1 MTSADLDINT
11 IRMNKLDTSAPISE
25 SSRFT
30 KKREVILDAATELIN
45 EQGVKGLTFARVA
58 SAVDL
63 NTTSV
68 TYYFRRK
75 ELLAAAVFERTIK
88 EMDAFVSDAASQP
101 TPQTRVARY
110 MELVFDHRAKLR
122 HGKARP
128 IAVLSD
134 MRALEEPLRAEIQES
149 YNGVFRKICGFFG
162 PAVTPRERLRA
173 IARANVLSENMYWLP
188 VWIIDYSIGDFDR
201 IQSRL
206 MDLFE
211 HGFAQVGS
219 EWAPK
224 RLSNDA
230 DDASCKEAGLENFL
244 RVATRLINERGYR
257 GASVERIASELNV
270 TKGSFYHHLDA
281 KDQLVL
287 ECFTRSYSRVSDTQR
302 DVNEM
307 GGSYWER
314 LNSAIAKLLH
324 IQFDPYFPL
333 LRTTALQALPLELRG
348 SVVERSNRM
357 ARRFAGML
365 IDGISEGSIRPI
377 DPLITSQA
385 IMAMLNSAFDIQRW
399 ASQQEADDA
408 VSIYASTLA
417 FGLFSQLED

>member
-1 MTSADLDINT
+1 MNIMDSSAG
-11 IRMNKLDTSAPISE
+11 ASE
-25 SSRFT
+25 SSRFE

-88 EMDAFVSDAASQP
+88 ELDAFVTDALTRE
-101 TPQTRVARY
+101 TPQARVRRF
-110 MELVFDHRAKLR
+110 MELNFEHRAKLR
-122 HGKARP
+122 HGNARP
-128 IAVLSD
+128 LAVLSD
-134 MRALEEPLRAEIQES
+134 MRALEDPLRGEIQES
-149 YNGVFRKICGFFG
+149 YNQVFRKMCEFFG
-162 PAVTPRERLRA
+162 PTKTPRERLKA
-173 IARANVLSENMYWLP
+173 IAKANVLSENMYWLP
-188 VWIIDYSIGDFDR
+188 IWIIDYSIGDFAR

-211 HGFAQVGS
+211 HGFAQTGA

-224 RLSNDA
+224 PLANDKA
-230 DDASCKEAGLENFL
+230 EGDCNEASLENFL

-287 ECFTRSYSRVSDTQR
+287 ECFSRSYSRVSDTQR
-302 DVNEM
+302 DVRELEGNF
-307 GGSYWER
+307 WEKIS
-314 LNSAIAKLLH
+314 SAIAKLLH

-348 SVVERSNRM
+348 SVVARSNRM

-365 IDGISEGSIRPI
+365 IDGISEGSVRAI

-399 ASQQEADDA
+399 ASQQDLDEA
-408 VSIYASTLA
+408 VSIYAATLA
-417 FGLFSQLED
+417 FGLFDNSDA

>member
-1 MTSADLDINT
+1 M
-11 IRMNKLDTSAPISE
+11 DTSNAGSE
-25 SSRFT
+25 SSRFE

-58 SAVDL
+58 AAVDL

-88 EMDAFVSDAASQP
+88 ELDVFVSDAMRQK
-101 TPQTRVARY
+101 TPQERVRRF
-110 MELVFDHRAKLR
+110 MELNFDHRAKLR
-122 HGKARP
+122 HGNARP
-128 IAVLSD
+128 LAVLSD
-134 MRALEEPLRAEIQES
+134 MRALEDPLRGEIQES
-149 YNGVFRKICGFFG
+149 YNQVFRKMCGFFG
-162 PAVTPRERLRA
+162 PAITPRERLRA

-188 VWIIDYSIGDFDR
+188 VWIIDYSIGDFAR

-211 HGFAQVGS
+211 NGIAEAGAQ
-219 EWAPK
+219 WAPK
-224 RLSNDA
+224 PLDIDKA
-230 DDASCKEAGLENFL
+230 DGDCNEAGLENFL

-287 ECFTRSYSRVSDTQR
+287 ECFSRSYSRVSDTQR
-302 DVNEM
+302 EVRELD
-307 GGSYWER
+307 GTYWEKVS
-314 LNSAIAKLLH
+314 SAIAKLLH

-348 SVVERSNRM
+348 SVVARSNRM

-365 IDGISEGSIRPI
+365 IDGISEGSVRAI

-399 ASQQEADDA
+399 ASQQDLDEA

-417 FGLFSQLED
+417 FGLFDETEV

>member
-1 MTSADLDINT
+1 
-11 IRMNKLDTSAPISE
+11 MNVMDTSNAGSE
-25 SSRFT
+25 SSRFE

-58 SAVDL
+58 AAVDL

-88 EMDAFVSDAASQP
+88 ELDIFVSDAARQE
-101 TPQTRVARY
+101 TPQKRVARF
-110 MELVFDHRAKLR
+110 MELNFDHRAKLR
-122 HGKARP
+122 HGNARP
-128 IAVLSD
+128 LAVLSD
-134 MRALEEPLRAEIQES
+134 MRALEDPLRGEIQES
-149 YNGVFRKICGFFG
+149 YNQVFRKMCGFFG
-162 PAVTPRERLRA
+162 PATTPRERLRS

-188 VWIIDYSIGDFDR
+188 VWIIDYSIGDFER

-211 HGFAQVGS
+211 HGFGQTDAT
-219 EWAPK
+219 WAPK
-224 RLSNDA
+224 RLS
-230 DDASCKEAGLENFL
+230 DDKTGDDSKEAGLENFL

-287 ECFTRSYSRVSDTQR
+287 ECFSRSYSRVSDTQR
-302 DVNEM
+302 EAREL
-307 GGSYWER
+307 GGTFWEQVS
-314 LNSAIAKLLH
+314 SAIAKLLH

-348 SVVERSNRM
+348 SVVARSNRM

-365 IDGISEGSIRPI
+365 IDGISEGSVRTI

-399 ASQQEADDA
+399 ASQQDLDDA

-417 FGLFSQLED
+417 FGLFDDTDI